1 MDMKIAF
8 KRNKKS
14 CYRLLS
20 SKPLHRVFSSW
31 SDLSN
36 NLILQIDQVRYGHI
50 RLERTLRTF
59 IAALYF
65 PWVITASYFFR
76 SEPRVVWRVI
86 ASGRGSGLGSLAV
99 RSWGAAITVL
109 TLDNWGFF
117 YLFQSLVY
125 VVSLF
130 EFMREREW
138 ERDRLT
144 RYIFISE
151 TYLFLH
157 SFRVS

>member
-65 PWVITASYFFR
+65 PWVITASYFSFDQ
-76 SEPRVVWRVI
+76 SLELYGESSRVGEARVWGP
-86 ASGRGSGLGSLAV
+86 SLSDLGAPPSRFL
-99 RSWGAAITVL
+99 RWITV
-109 TLDNWGFF
+109 FF